1 MTPFQLEGIMTSSTI
16 HSGFLSPHFIP
27 LSNTRKPVLL
37 PTKTVHRLQCP
48 PASFVCNIS
57 SSKKREPR
65 LPSVAASVWCP
76 PLDVDCL
83 ENEYGSHGVSFS
95 GISSGEES
103 CMVKMTMENGSV
115 AKLMLP
121 SGLITSYKPL
131 MWHGATME
139 LLHTSVSEGE
149 NGEALI
155 HGGVSLDLKLD
166 LNGILWSPKTWTLRG
181 VQGSS
186 LEFIR
191 VELISQNVESNIE
204 VKQIITLGEDALSS
218 EILVCNSSD
227 SSVHFTGAVIS
238 HLTASTPEATYAIGL
253 EGSDFF
259 SKTPLLTDFSLI
271 HPSFGKTGSRKARG
285 LMDFTGFFSGWGV
298 DQDSER
304 TRKETEEGLE
314 GEEEDGYKNL
324 AEEMSRIYTS
334 APRDFTVL
342 DRGRRNSVLV
352 GRNGFNELYMFS
364 PGSSHEWYGKY
375 SYICV
380 GQAALLQPIT
390 LSSQSEWRGKQR
402 LCNPNL

>member
-1 MTPFQLEGIMTSSTI
+1 MQ
-16 HSGFLSPHFIP
+16 
-27 LSNTRKPVLL
+27 
-37 PTKTVHRLQCP
+37 
-48 PASFVCNIS
+48 
-57 SSKKREPR
+57 
-65 LPSVAASVWCP
+65 
-76 PLDVDCL
+76 
-83 ENEYGSHGVSFS
+83 
-95 GISSGEES
+95 
-103 CMVKMTMENGSV
+103 
-115 AKLMLP
+115 
-121 SGLITSYKPL
+121 
-131 MWHGATME
+131 
-139 LLHTSVSEGE
+139 
-149 NGEALI
+149 
-155 HGGVSLDLKLD
+155 
-166 LNGILWSPKTWTLRG
+166 
-181 VQGSS
+181 
-186 LEFIR
+186 

-304 TRKETEEGLE
+304 TRKETEGLE

-342 DRGRRNSVLV
+342 DRVWNLLWRFYRTFLIPLTFSEHSLPCRIRVFIPLLIYVCPSYCSVHQSSLCSKIITISHC
-352 GRNGFNELYMFS
+352 GSGKEKLS
-364 PGSSHEWYGKY
+364 PGREKW
-375 SYICV
+375 V
-380 GQAALLQPIT
+380 QRT
-390 LSSQSEWRGKQR
+390 LHVQSRFKS
-402 LCNPNL
+402 

>member
-1 MTPFQLEGIMTSSTI
+1 MTSGTVR
-16 HSGFLSPHFIP
+16 SGFLSPHFIP
-27 LSNTRKPVLL
+27 LSNPRKPVLL
-37 PTKTVHRLQCP
+37 PTKTISHLQYP
-48 PASFVCNIS
+48 SASSVCIIS

-65 LPSVAASVWCP
+65 LPSAAATVWCP

-95 GISSGEES
+95 GISTGDES

-115 AKLMLP
+115 ANLMLP

-131 MWHGATME
+131 MWHGGTME
-139 LLHTSVSEGE
+139 VLHTSVSEGE
-149 NGEALI
+149 DGEALI
-155 HGGVSLDLKLD
+155 HGGVSLDLKID
-166 LNGILWSPKTWTLRG
+166 LNGILWSPKTWALRG

-186 LEFIR
+186 QEFIQ
-191 VELISQNVESNIE
+191 VELISQNVDSNIE
-204 VKQIITLGEDALSS
+204 VKQIITLREDALSS

-227 SSVHFTGAVIS
+227 SSLHFTGAVIS
-238 HLTASTPEATYAIGL
+238 HLTVSTPEATYAIGL

-259 SKTPLLTDFSLI
+259 SRTPLLTDFSLI
-271 HPSFGKTGSRKARG
+271 HPSFGKIGSRKARG
-285 LMDFTGFFSGWGV
+285 LMDFMGVFSAWGGSKSKM
-298 DQDSER
+298 DQESER
-304 TRKETEEGLE
+304 MRKETEEALE

-380 GQAALLQPIT
+380 GQAALLQPVT
-390 LSSQSEWRGKQR
+390 LSSQCEWRGKQR